1 MEYGISKNLNLK
13 FMALTAV
20 FIAVIGIS
28 GAFSQETNVYRIQSL
43 FLYNF
48 TKHVKWENAEGST
61 FTIGIYGNLVA
72 YNEIRDNLGEKT
84 VWGKKVNVIQI
95 NSPEELSKCH
105 IAYMPK
111 SNKKKVVDLISAST
125 TSNTLI
131 VTEDDLVSDGA
142 AISFVFLDQKMNFK
156 ISKDKIEQSGMK
168 VSSSLLSIGIP
179 V

>member
-13 FMALTAV
+13 FLVLAAI
-20 FIAVIGIS
+20 FIAVVGIS
-28 GAFSQETNVYRIQSL
+28 RAFSQETNVYRIQSL

-48 TKHVKWENAEGST
+48 TKHVKWENSEGST
-61 FTIGIYGNLVA
+61 FTIGIFGNSGA
-72 YNEIRDNLGEKT
+72 YNEIRENLGEKM
-84 VWGKKVNVIQI
+84 VWGKKVNIIQI
-95 NSPEELSKCH
+95 STPEEVSKCH

-111 SNKKKVVDLISAST
+111 SNKKKVVDLISAAS

-156 ISKDKIEQSGMK
+156 ISKDNIEQSGMK

>member
-1 MEYGISKNLNLK
+1 MEYEMRNNLNLK
-13 FMALTAV
+13 ILALTAV
-20 FIAVIGIS
+20 FIAVFGIS
-28 GAFSQETNVYRIQSL
+28 GAFSQESNVYKIQSL

-48 TKHVKWENAEGST
+48 TKHVKWENSEGST
-61 FTIGIYGNLVA
+61 FTIGIYGNTLV
-72 YNEIRDNLGEKT
+72 YNEIKANLGNKL
-84 VWGKKVNVIQI
+84 VWGKKVNIIQI
-95 NSPEELSKCH
+95 STPDEMSKCH

-111 SNKKKVVDLISAST
+111 SNRKKVVDLISEASA
-125 TSNTLI
+125 SNMLI
-131 VTEDDLVSDGA
+131 VTEDDLMSDGA